1 MLTTSSASVGVGVAL
16 VGGLGLGLCGVIGGG
31 FDFVAVWC
39 FRVAR
44 VRVVVTW
51 NFDFVLFSPVA
62 ILRCSGGR
70 YRGRWRSRSP

>member
-1 MLTTSSASVGVGVAL
+1 MPVLTTSSASVVVGVAL
-16 VGGLGLGLCGVIGGG
+16 VGGLGGVIGGG